1 MRTNVV
7 LDDELL
13 EQVKEFTGEKTI
25 RGALE
30 VAMSEYVKYC
40 LRKRFL
46 ELGGN
51 IDYPADYDP
60 EADDDEPEIWSAK

>member
-7 LDDELL
+7 LDDALL

-30 VAMSEYVKYC
+30 AAMSEYVKYR
-40 LRKRFL
+40 LRLRFL
-46 ELGGN
+46 DRTDAVEFWP
-51 IDYPADYDP
+51 DYS
-60 EADDDEPEIWSAK
+60 EDDESPHDNWATG